1 MGRRPGISDESVL
14 SRWMSLEMGRIN
26 EGIVA
31 VKKPLATLLREETPS
46 SVTRGGKEHR
56 FQIRG
61 LRQLG
66 EGLPEALQHRL
77 LLPILFHFDPDVEDS
92 FLLTD
97 PAAVEALQ
105 ALGEIGPLRQL
116 REGKLWVGKAIVY
129 ALIRKYPT
137 LVQIAMG

>member
-1 MGRRPGISDESVL
+1 
-14 SRWMSLEMGRIN
+14 MSLEMGRIN

-46 SVTRGGKEHR
+46 SVTRGGKEYR
-56 FQIRG
+56 FQIPG

-66 EGLPEALQHRL
+66 RELPEALQHRL
-77 LLPILFHFDPDVEDS
+77 LLPILFHFHPDVKDS
-92 FLLTD
+92 CLLTD